1 MLSSALGSGKAFHA
15 LFISSMDAEASLSLA
30 RRASALCINGSD
42 DEDAVKNDPDY
53 HYLAGEETGVNEIR
67 AIIEELSKAAF
78 EGGMRAIVISNAHA
92 MTREA
97 QNALLKTLEEPPKG
111 VIFLLCGN
119 ADGML
124 STIIS
129 RCALIRLGQ
138 ADRCEIENELALRG
152 VNAADARLYARISG
166 GSMGRALRLS
176 EENEYREQR
185 ERSLNALTALFNGEL
200 QSGAAK
206 AIANSFI
213 KLFRGKNLEL
223 APALTAYI
231 VSIPVFGDIT
241 TILTSNIANV
251 LSKRKHISMGKMA
264 AFTQTGLNLTHA
276 MVPPTPGIL
285 AVSILLGA
293 DLGLVIG
300 WGILISLIAFV
311 LTWLV
316 LRKWTDKEFVEPVP
330 EVVAEIEE
338 TSSNDVKDILITG
351 NDIPATFASF
361 LTILIPVVLIAGSS
375 FIKMVVAEDSAL
387 YAWANIFGDKIVAL
401 GLGVIYTMLLAVF
414 HKASV
419 RKSNADATGKNPQ
432 SFREVVLNS
441 WIARGL
447 EIALPALLITG
458 MGGAFAAVIKAA
470 PAINDL
476 AGLIEQSGVPGL
488 LIPFLIGA
496 IMFTAVGS
504 MTTGGMTAAGV
515 VGPMMVTLGLS
526 PISTVLAIGAGTM
539 IFNHVNN
546 SGFWVISRFFNLDL
560 KQGLK
565 YITLPDFVAGIFCFV
580 MICGAAAVG
589 LF

>member
-1 MLSSALGSGKAFHA
+1 MSATGFLILLIVTIALLMVLIMKVKLHPTFALFTSALFMGLVLGRFETEGFSFTEVLNLITSGFGS
-15 LFISSMDAEASLSLA
+15 
-30 RRASALCINGSD
+30 
-42 DEDAVKNDPDY
+42 
-53 HYLAGEETGVNEIR
+53 
-67 AIIEELSKAAF
+67 
-78 EGGMRAIVISNAHA
+78 
-92 MTREA
+92 
-97 QNALLKTLEEPPKG
+97 TL
-111 VIFLLCGN
+111 
-119 ADGML
+119 
-124 STIIS
+124 
-129 RCALIRLGQ
+129 
-138 ADRCEIENELALRG
+138 
-152 VNAADARLYARISG
+152 
-166 GSMGRALRLS
+166 GSMGIPIMLGAILAMGV
-176 EENEYREQR
+176 QD
-185 ERSLNALTALFNGEL
+185 T
-200 QSGAAK
+200 GAAK
-206 AIANSFI
+206 SIANFFI

-223 APALTAYI
+223 APSLTAYI

-300 WGILISLIAFV
+300 WGVVISLIAFL

-351 NDIPATFASF
+351 DDLPGTFASF
-361 LTILIPVVLIAGSS
+361 LTILIPVILIAGSS
-375 FIKMVVAEDSAL
+375 FINMAVAEDAPIRA
-387 YAWANIFGDKIVAL
+387 YTAIFGDKVVAL

-419 RKSNADATGKNPQ
+419 RKSNKDVSGKDPAN
-432 SFREVVLNS
+432 FREVVLNS

-447 EIALPALLITG
+447 EVALPALLITG
-458 MGGAFAAVIKAA
+458 MGGALATVIKAA

-476 AGLIEQSGVPGL
+476 AGLIEKSGVPGL

-515 VGPMMVTLGLS
+515 VGPMMATLGLT
-526 PISTVLAIGAGTM
+526 PIATVLAIGAGTM

-560 KQGLK
+560 KQGFK
-565 YITLPDFVAGIFCFV
+565 YITLPDAVAGVFCFIL
-580 MICGAAAVG
+580 ICGAAAVG

>member
-1 MLSSALGSGKAFHA
+1 MSATGFLVLLIVSIAILMVLIMKVKLHPTFALFLSALFMGLVLGRFE
-15 LFISSMDAEASLSLA
+15 AEGFGFTDILTT
-30 RRASALCINGSD
+30 I
-42 DEDAVKNDPDY
+42 
-53 HYLAGEETGVNEIR
+53 TGG
-67 AIIEELSKAAF
+67 F
-78 EGGMRAIVISNAHA
+78 GG
-92 MTREA
+92 
-97 QNALLKTLEEPPKG
+97 TL
-111 VIFLLCGN
+111 
-119 ADGML
+119 
-124 STIIS
+124 
-129 RCALIRLGQ
+129 
-138 ADRCEIENELALRG
+138 
-152 VNAADARLYARISG
+152 
-166 GSMGRALRLS
+166 GSMGIPIMLGAILAMGV
-176 EENEYREQR
+176 QD
-185 ERSLNALTALFNGEL
+185 T
-200 QSGAAK
+200 GAAK

-285 AVSILLGA
+285 AVSM
-293 DLGLVIG
+293 
-300 WGILISLIAFV
+300 IAFV

-361 LTILIPVVLIAGSS
+361 LTILIPVILIAGSS

-458 MGGAFAAVIKAA
+458 MGGAFGTIWQVSSSS
-470 PAINDL
+470 PAFR
-476 AGLIEQSGVPGL
+476 V
-488 LIPFLIGA
+488 
-496 IMFTAVGS
+496 
-504 MTTGGMTAAGV
+504 
-515 VGPMMVTLGLS
+515 
-526 PISTVLAIGAGTM
+526 
-539 IFNHVNN
+539 
-546 SGFWVISRFFNLDL
+546 
-560 KQGLK
+560 
-565 YITLPDFVAGIFCFV
+565 C
-580 MICGAAAVG
+580 
-589 LF
+589 

>member
-1 MLSSALGSGKAFHA
+1 MSATGFLILLIVTIVLLMVLIMKVKLHPTFA
-15 LFISSMDAEASLSLA
+15 LF
-30 RRASALCINGSD
+30 ASALFMGLVLGRFEPEGFSFT
-42 DEDAVKNDPDY
+42 EV
-53 HYLAGEETGVNEIR
+53 
-67 AIIEELSKAAF
+67 LSLITSGF
-78 EGGMRAIVISNAHA
+78 GG
-92 MTREA
+92 
-97 QNALLKTLEEPPKG
+97 TL
-111 VIFLLCGN
+111 
-119 ADGML
+119 
-124 STIIS
+124 
-129 RCALIRLGQ
+129 
-138 ADRCEIENELALRG
+138 
-152 VNAADARLYARISG
+152 
-166 GSMGRALRLS
+166 GSMGIPIMLGAILAMGV
-176 EENEYREQR
+176 QD
-185 ERSLNALTALFNGEL
+185 T
-200 QSGAAK
+200 GAAK
-206 AIANSFI
+206 AIANFFI

-300 WGILISLIAFV
+300 WGVVISLIAFL

-330 EVVAEIEE
+330 EVVAKIEE

-351 NDIPATFASF
+351 DDIPGTFASF

-375 FIKMVVAEDSAL
+375 FINMAVAEDAPIRT
-387 YAWANIFGDKIVAL
+387 YTAIFGDKIVAL
-401 GLGVIYTMLLAVF
+401 GLGVIYTMLLAAF

-419 RKSNADATGKNPQ
+419 RRSNKDVTGKDPEN
-432 SFREVVLNS
+432 FREVVLDN

-447 EIALPALLITG
+447 EVALPALLITG
-458 MGGAFAAVIKAA
+458 MGGALATVIKAA

-515 VGPMMVTLGLS
+515 VGPMMATLGLT
-526 PISTVLAIGAGTM
+526 PVATVLAIGAGTM

-560 KQGLK
+560 KQGFK
-565 YITLPDFVAGIFCFV
+565 YITLPDAVAGVVCFV
-580 MICGAAAVG
+580 LICAAAAVG

>member
-1 MLSSALGSGKAFHA
+1 MSATGFLILLIVTIALLMVLIMKVKLHPTFALFTSALFMGLVLGHFETEGFSFTEVLNLITSGFGS
-15 LFISSMDAEASLSLA
+15 
-30 RRASALCINGSD
+30 
-42 DEDAVKNDPDY
+42 
-53 HYLAGEETGVNEIR
+53 
-67 AIIEELSKAAF
+67 
-78 EGGMRAIVISNAHA
+78 
-92 MTREA
+92 
-97 QNALLKTLEEPPKG
+97 TL
-111 VIFLLCGN
+111 
-119 ADGML
+119 
-124 STIIS
+124 
-129 RCALIRLGQ
+129 
-138 ADRCEIENELALRG
+138 
-152 VNAADARLYARISG
+152 
-166 GSMGRALRLS
+166 GSMGIPIMLGAILAMGV
-176 EENEYREQR
+176 QD
-185 ERSLNALTALFNGEL
+185 T
-200 QSGAAK
+200 GAAK
-206 AIANSFI
+206 SIANFFI

-223 APALTAYI
+223 APSLTAYI

-300 WGILISLIAFV
+300 WGVVISLIAFL

-351 NDIPATFASF
+351 DDLPGTFASF
-361 LTILIPVVLIAGSS
+361 LTILIPVILIAGSS
-375 FIKMVVAEDSAL
+375 FINMAVAEDAPIRA
-387 YAWANIFGDKIVAL
+387 YTAIFGDKVVAL

-419 RKSNADATGKNPQ
+419 RKSNKDVSGKDPEN
-432 SFREVVLNS
+432 FREVVLNS

-447 EIALPALLITG
+447 AVALPALLITG
-458 MGGAFAAVIKAA
+458 MGGALATVIKAA

-476 AGLIEQSGVPGL
+476 AGLIEKSGVPGL

-515 VGPMMVTLGLS
+515 VVGDTHDASLVPWGRLKLLKVAVSSGEDGS
-526 PISTVLAIGAGTM
+526 DTVLKARLLDRGVNVGVDAPVEREVSGIGNGPIAAFLNAVSNFGIEASVMDYVEHTMSVGTDAMAASYVECQIGEEDNTSIVWGVGIDTSIVTSSLKAI
-539 IFNHVNN
+539 
-546 SGFWVISRFFNLDL
+546 ISAINRSER
-560 KQGLK
+560 
-565 YITLPDFVAGIFCFV
+565 
-580 MICGAAAVG
+580 
-589 LF
+589 

>member
-1 MLSSALGSGKAFHA
+1 MSAIGFLILLVLSIVLLMVLIMKVKLHPTFS
-15 LFISSMDAEASLSLA
+15 LF
-30 RRASALCINGSD
+30 ASALVMGL
-42 DEDAVKNDPDY
+42 VM
-53 HYLAGEETGVNEIR
+53 GVFEP
-67 AIIEELSKAAF
+67 EGFTFSEVLSKITSGF
-78 EGGMRAIVISNAHA
+78 GG
-92 MTREA
+92 
-97 QNALLKTLEEPPKG
+97 TL
-111 VIFLLCGN
+111 
-119 ADGML
+119 
-124 STIIS
+124 
-129 RCALIRLGQ
+129 
-138 ADRCEIENELALRG
+138 
-152 VNAADARLYARISG
+152 
-166 GSMGRALRLS
+166 GSMGIPIMLGAILAMGV
-176 EENEYREQR
+176 QD
-185 ERSLNALTALFNGEL
+185 T
-200 QSGAAK
+200 GAAK
-206 AIANSFI
+206 VIANFFI

-285 AVSILLGA
+285 AVTILLGA

-300 WGILISLIAFV
+300 WGVVISIVSFL
-311 LTWLV
+311 LTWVV
-316 LRKWTDKEFVEPVP
+316 LRKWTDKEYIEPVP

-338 TSSNDVKDILITG
+338 TSSADVNDILIQGEDLPGTL
-351 NDIPATFASF
+351 ASF

-375 FIKMVVAEDSAL
+375 FLKMGVSEDSTL
-387 YAWANIFGDKIVAL
+387 YGWANIFGDKIVAL
-401 GLGVIYTMLLAVF
+401 GLGVIYTMILASF
-414 HKASV
+414 HKTSV
-419 RKSNADATGKNPQ
+419 RKSNNDASGKDPAN
-432 SFREVVLNS
+432 FREVILDS
-441 WIARGL
+441 WIVRGL
-447 EIALPALLITG
+447 NVALPALLITG
-458 MGGAFAAVIKAA
+458 MGGAFAAVIKSA

-476 AGLIEQSGVPGL
+476 AGLIEKSSVPGL

-526 PISTVLAIGAGTM
+526 PVSTVLAIGAGTM

-565 YITLPDFVAGIFCFV
+565 YITIPDFVAGLFCFILV
-580 MICGAAAVG
+580 CGASAVG

>member
-1 MLSSALGSGKAFHA
+1 MSATGFLILLIVTIALLMVLIMKVKLHPTFALFTSALFMGLVLGRFETEGFSFT
-15 LFISSMDAEASLSLA
+15 EVLSLIT
-30 RRASALCINGSD
+30 SGFGS
-42 DEDAVKNDPDY
+42 
-53 HYLAGEETGVNEIR
+53 
-67 AIIEELSKAAF
+67 
-78 EGGMRAIVISNAHA
+78 
-92 MTREA
+92 
-97 QNALLKTLEEPPKG
+97 TL
-111 VIFLLCGN
+111 
-119 ADGML
+119 
-124 STIIS
+124 
-129 RCALIRLGQ
+129 
-138 ADRCEIENELALRG
+138 
-152 VNAADARLYARISG
+152 
-166 GSMGRALRLS
+166 GSMGIPIMLGAILAMGV
-176 EENEYREQR
+176 QD
-185 ERSLNALTALFNGEL
+185 T
-200 QSGAAK
+200 GAAK
-206 AIANSFI
+206 SIANFFI

-223 APALTAYI
+223 APSLTAYI

-300 WGILISLIAFV
+300 WGVVISLIAFL

-351 NDIPATFASF
+351 DDIPGTFASF

-375 FIKMVVAEDSAL
+375 FLKMAVAEDSAL
-387 YAWANIFGDKIVAL
+387 YGWANIFGDKIVAL
-401 GLGVIYTMLLAVF
+401 GLGVIYTMLLGAF

-419 RKSNADATGKNPQ
+419 RKSNKDVSGNDPE

-447 EIALPALLITG
+447 AVALPALLITG
-458 MGGAFAAVIKAA
+458 MGGALASVIKAA

-515 VGPMMVTLGLS
+515 VGPMMGALGLT
-526 PISTVLAIGAGTM
+526 PVATVLAIGAGTM

-565 YITLPDFVAGIFCFV
+565 YITLPDAVSGVFCFV
-580 MICGAAAVG
+580 LICAAAAVG

>member
-1 MLSSALGSGKAFHA
+1 MSATGFLILLIVTIVLLMVLIMKVKLHPTFALFTSALFMGLVLGHFETEGFSFTEVLNLITSGFGS
-15 LFISSMDAEASLSLA
+15 
-30 RRASALCINGSD
+30 
-42 DEDAVKNDPDY
+42 
-53 HYLAGEETGVNEIR
+53 
-67 AIIEELSKAAF
+67 
-78 EGGMRAIVISNAHA
+78 
-92 MTREA
+92 
-97 QNALLKTLEEPPKG
+97 TL
-111 VIFLLCGN
+111 
-119 ADGML
+119 
-124 STIIS
+124 
-129 RCALIRLGQ
+129 
-138 ADRCEIENELALRG
+138 
-152 VNAADARLYARISG
+152 
-166 GSMGRALRLS
+166 GSMGIPIMLGAILAMGV
-176 EENEYREQR
+176 QD
-185 ERSLNALTALFNGEL
+185 T
-200 QSGAAK
+200 GAAK
-206 AIANSFI
+206 SIANFFI

-223 APALTAYI
+223 APSLTAYI

-300 WGILISLIAFV
+300 WGVVISLIAFL

-351 NDIPATFASF
+351 DDLPGTFASF
-361 LTILIPVVLIAGSS
+361 LTILIPVILIAGSS
-375 FIKMVVAEDSAL
+375 FINMAVAEDAPIRA
-387 YAWANIFGDKIVAL
+387 YTAIFGDKVVAL

-414 HKASV
+414 HKTSV
-419 RKSNADATGKNPQ
+419 RKSNKDVSGKDPEN
-432 SFREVVLNS
+432 FREVVLDS

-447 EIALPALLITG
+447 AVALPALLITG
-458 MGGAFAAVIKAA
+458 MGGALATVIKAA

-476 AGLIEQSGVPGL
+476 AGLIEKSGVPGL

-515 VGPMMVTLGLS
+515 VGPMMATLGLT

-560 KQGLK
+560 KQGFK
-565 YITLPDFVAGIFCFV
+565 YITLPDAVAGVFCFV
-580 MICGAAAVG
+580 LICAAAAVG

>member
-1 MLSSALGSGKAFHA
+1 MSATGFLILLIVTIVLLMVLIMKVKLHPTFS
-15 LFISSMDAEASLSLA
+15 LF
-30 RRASALCINGSD
+30 ASALFMGLVLGRFEPEGFSFT
-42 DEDAVKNDPDY
+42 EV
-53 HYLAGEETGVNEIR
+53 
-67 AIIEELSKAAF
+67 LSLITSGF
-78 EGGMRAIVISNAHA
+78 GG
-92 MTREA
+92 
-97 QNALLKTLEEPPKG
+97 TL
-111 VIFLLCGN
+111 
-119 ADGML
+119 
-124 STIIS
+124 
-129 RCALIRLGQ
+129 
-138 ADRCEIENELALRG
+138 
-152 VNAADARLYARISG
+152 
-166 GSMGRALRLS
+166 GSMGIPIMLGAILAMGV
-176 EENEYREQR
+176 QD
-185 ERSLNALTALFNGEL
+185 T
-200 QSGAAK
+200 GAAK
-206 AIANSFI
+206 AIANFFI

-300 WGILISLIAFV
+300 WGVVISLIAFL

-351 NDIPATFASF
+351 DDIPGTFASF

-375 FIKMVVAEDSAL
+375 FINMAVAEDAPIRT
-387 YAWANIFGDKIVAL
+387 YTAIFGDKIVAL
-401 GLGVIYTMLLAVF
+401 GLGVIYTMLLAAF

-419 RKSNADATGKNPQ
+419 RRSNKDVTNKDPEN
-432 SFREVVLNS
+432 FREVVLDS

-447 EIALPALLITG
+447 EVALPALLITG
-458 MGGAFAAVIKAA
+458 MGGALATVIKAA

-515 VGPMMVTLGLS
+515 VGPMMATLGLT
-526 PISTVLAIGAGTM
+526 PVATVLAIGAGTM

-546 SGFWVISRFFNLDL
+546 SGFWVISRFFNLNL
-560 KQGLK
+560 KQGFK
-565 YITLPDFVAGIFCFV
+565 YITLPDAVAGVCCFV
-580 MICGAAAVG
+580 LICAAAAVG

>member
-1 MLSSALGSGKAFHA
+1 MSATGFLVLLIVTIAILMVLIMKVKLHPTFALFLSALFMGLVLGRFE
-15 LFISSMDAEASLSLA
+15 AEGFGFTDILTT
-30 RRASALCINGSD
+30 I
-42 DEDAVKNDPDY
+42 
-53 HYLAGEETGVNEIR
+53 TGG
-67 AIIEELSKAAF
+67 F
-78 EGGMRAIVISNAHA
+78 GG
-92 MTREA
+92 
-97 QNALLKTLEEPPKG
+97 TL
-111 VIFLLCGN
+111 
-119 ADGML
+119 
-124 STIIS
+124 
-129 RCALIRLGQ
+129 
-138 ADRCEIENELALRG
+138 
-152 VNAADARLYARISG
+152 
-166 GSMGRALRLS
+166 GSMGIPIMLGAILAMGV
-176 EENEYREQR
+176 QD
-185 ERSLNALTALFNGEL
+185 T
-200 QSGAAK
+200 GAAK

-458 MGGAFAAVIKAA
+458 SRYQGSSGHQRSGRSHRAVRRSGSAD
-470 PAINDL
+470 PVPHRRYHVHRSRLHDHRRHDRSRRCRPDDGHPGSEPDL
-476 AGLIEQSGVPGL
+476 HRSGNRRRHHDLQPRQQLRL
-488 LIPFLIGA
+488 LGYQPFLQPRPQAGPEVHHPARLRSRHLLLRHDLRRGCCRSVLKTKPKNIFSQ
-496 IMFTAVGS
+496 IRS
-504 MTTGGMTAAGV
+504 AA
-515 VGPMMVTLGLS
+515 
-526 PISTVLAIGAGTM
+526 
-539 IFNHVNN
+539 
-546 SGFWVISRFFNLDL
+546 
-560 KQGLK
+560 
-565 YITLPDFVAGIFCFV
+565 C
-580 MICGAAAVG
+580 
-589 LF
+589 

>member
-1 MLSSALGSGKAFHA
+1 MSATGFLILLIVTIALLMVLIMKVKLHPTFALFTSALFMGLVLGHFETEGFSFTEVLNLITSGFGS
-15 LFISSMDAEASLSLA
+15 
-30 RRASALCINGSD
+30 
-42 DEDAVKNDPDY
+42 
-53 HYLAGEETGVNEIR
+53 
-67 AIIEELSKAAF
+67 
-78 EGGMRAIVISNAHA
+78 
-92 MTREA
+92 
-97 QNALLKTLEEPPKG
+97 TL
-111 VIFLLCGN
+111 
-119 ADGML
+119 
-124 STIIS
+124 
-129 RCALIRLGQ
+129 
-138 ADRCEIENELALRG
+138 
-152 VNAADARLYARISG
+152 
-166 GSMGRALRLS
+166 GSMGIPIMLGAILAMGV
-176 EENEYREQR
+176 QD
-185 ERSLNALTALFNGEL
+185 T
-200 QSGAAK
+200 GAAK
-206 AIANSFI
+206 SIANFFI

-223 APALTAYI
+223 APSLTAYI

-300 WGILISLIAFV
+300 WGVVISLIAFL

-351 NDIPATFASF
+351 DDLPGTFASF
-361 LTILIPVVLIAGSS
+361 LTILIPVILIAGSS
-375 FIKMVVAEDSAL
+375 FINMAVAEDAPIRA
-387 YAWANIFGDKIVAL
+387 YTAIFGDKVVAE
-401 GLGVIYTMLLAVF
+401 
-414 HKASV
+414 
-419 RKSNADATGKNPQ
+419 N
-432 SFREVVLNS
+432 FREVVLNS

-447 EIALPALLITG
+447 AVALPALLITG
-458 MGGAFAAVIKAA
+458 MGGALATVIKAA

-476 AGLIEQSGVPGL
+476 AGLIEKSGVPGL

-515 VGPMMVTLGLS
+515 VGPMMATLGLT

-560 KQGLK
+560 KQGFK
-565 YITLPDFVAGIFCFV
+565 YITLPDAVAGVFCFIL
-580 MICGAAAVG
+580 ICGAAAVG

>member
-1 MLSSALGSGKAFHA
+1 MPEIAATQTAADMTYAKPHEFLPTGGSNRRAARMQAAALRWLVRIAALLTAAVLVFLIVKLNVHPVISLFVGGMLCGSILGNSPLTTITTIANGFGSTLGS
-15 LFISSMDAEASLSLA
+15 I
-30 RRASALCINGSD
+30 
-42 DEDAVKNDPDY
+42 
-53 HYLAGEETGVNEIR
+53 
-67 AIIEELSKAAF
+67 
-78 EGGMRAIVISNAHA
+78 GM
-92 MTREA
+92 
-97 QNALLKTLEEPPKG
+97 
-111 VIFLLCGN
+111 
-119 ADGML
+119 
-124 STIIS
+124 TIIFGS
-129 RCALIRLGQ
+129 IIACSIR
-138 ADRCEIENELALRG
+138 D
-152 VNAADARLYARISG
+152 
-166 GSMGRALRLS
+166 
-176 EENEYREQR
+176 
-185 ERSLNALTALFNGEL
+185 
-200 QSGAAK
+200 SGAAK
-206 AIANSFI
+206 SMVNFFI

-361 LTILIPVVLIAGSS
+361 LTILIPVILIAGSS

>member
-1 MLSSALGSGKAFHA
+1 MSATGFLILLIVTIALLMVLIMKVKLHPTFA
-15 LFISSMDAEASLSLA
+15 LF
-30 RRASALCINGSD
+30 ASALFMGLVLGRFEPEGFSFT
-42 DEDAVKNDPDY
+42 EV
-53 HYLAGEETGVNEIR
+53 
-67 AIIEELSKAAF
+67 LSLITSGF
-78 EGGMRAIVISNAHA
+78 GG
-92 MTREA
+92 
-97 QNALLKTLEEPPKG
+97 TL
-111 VIFLLCGN
+111 
-119 ADGML
+119 
-124 STIIS
+124 
-129 RCALIRLGQ
+129 
-138 ADRCEIENELALRG
+138 
-152 VNAADARLYARISG
+152 
-166 GSMGRALRLS
+166 GSMGITIMLGAILAMGV
-176 EENEYREQR
+176 QD
-185 ERSLNALTALFNGEL
+185 T
-200 QSGAAK
+200 GAAK
-206 AIANSFI
+206 AIANFFI

-300 WGILISLIAFV
+300 WGVVISLIAFL

-316 LRKWTDKEFVEPVP
+316 LRKWTDKEFIEPVP
-330 EVVAEIEE
+330 EVVSEIEE

-351 NDIPATFASF
+351 DEIPGTFASF
-361 LTILIPVVLIAGSS
+361 VTILIPVVLIAGSS
-375 FIKMVVAEDSAL
+375 FLKMAVTEDSAL
-387 YAWANIFGDKIVAL
+387 YGWANIFGDKIVAL
-401 GLGVIYTMLLAVF
+401 GLGVIYTMLLGAF

-419 RKSNADATGKNPQ
+419 RKSNKDVSGNDPEC
-432 SFREVVLNS
+432 FREVVLNS

-447 EIALPALLITG
+447 AVALPALLITG
-458 MGGAFAAVIKAA
+458 MGGALASVIKAA

-515 VGPMMVTLGLS
+515 VGPMMGALGLT
-526 PISTVLAIGAGTM
+526 PVATVLAIGAGTM

-565 YITLPDFVAGIFCFV
+565 YITLPDAVSGVFCFV
-580 MICGAAAVG
+580 LICAAAAVG

>member
-1 MLSSALGSGKAFHA
+1 
-15 LFISSMDAEASLSLA
+15 
-30 RRASALCINGSD
+30 
-42 DEDAVKNDPDY
+42 
-53 HYLAGEETGVNEIR
+53 
-67 AIIEELSKAAF
+67 
-78 EGGMRAIVISNAHA
+78 
-92 MTREA
+92 
-97 QNALLKTLEEPPKG
+97 
-111 VIFLLCGN
+111 
-119 ADGML
+119 
-124 STIIS
+124 
-129 RCALIRLGQ
+129 
-138 ADRCEIENELALRG
+138 
-152 VNAADARLYARISG
+152 
-166 GSMGRALRLS
+166 
-176 EENEYREQR
+176 
-185 ERSLNALTALFNGEL
+185 
-200 QSGAAK
+200 
-206 AIANSFI
+206 
-213 KLFRGKNLEL
+213 
-223 APALTAYI
+223 
-231 VSIPVFGDIT
+231 
-241 TILTSNIANV
+241 
-251 LSKRKHISMGKMA
+251 
-264 AFTQTGLNLTHA
+264 
-276 MVPPTPGIL
+276 
-285 AVSILLGA
+285 
-293 DLGLVIG
+293 
-300 WGILISLIAFV
+300 
-311 LTWLV
+311 
-316 LRKWTDKEFVEPVP
+316 
-330 EVVAEIEE
+330 
-338 TSSNDVKDILITG
+338 
-351 NDIPATFASF
+351 
-361 LTILIPVVLIAGSS
+361 
-375 FIKMVVAEDSAL
+375 MVVAEDSAL

-565 YITLPDFVAGIFCFV
+565 YITLPDFVAGIFCFI